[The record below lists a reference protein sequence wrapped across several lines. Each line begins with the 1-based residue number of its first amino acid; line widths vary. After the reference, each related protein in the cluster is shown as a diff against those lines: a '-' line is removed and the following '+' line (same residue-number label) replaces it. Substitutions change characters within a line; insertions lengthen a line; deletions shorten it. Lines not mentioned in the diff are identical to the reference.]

1 MKEITLVKASR
12 QHFEAAELLYLLSFP
27 PEERR
32 PWHTITHPTDAAGPH
47 LLIALDGDRQLGF
60 VSIWHFGTF
69 IYIEHLAVEP
79 ALRGAGTGAAILRT
93 LSGKY
98 CLPIALEVEPQTYDN
113 PMAARRIVFYKR
125 CGFAMLDFD
134 YIQPPYSPELPEVPL
149 KLMATAG
156 APDAAEISRTLHSRV
171 YKASF

>member
-1 MKEITLVKASR
+1 MKEITLVKAAR

-32 PWHTITHPTDAAGPH
+32 PWHTITHPADAAGPQ

-60 VSIWHFGTF
+60 VTIWHFGTF

-79 ALRGAGTGAAILRT
+79 SLRGAGTGAAILRALT
-93 LSGKY
+93 EKY
-98 CLPIALEVEPQTYDN
+98 SLPIALEVEPQADNN
-113 PMAARRIVFYKR
+113 PMAARRIGFYER
-125 CGFAMLDFD
+125 CGFSVLDFD
-134 YIQPPYSPELPEVPL
+134 YIQPPYSPELPEVAL

-156 APDAAEISRTLHSRV
+156 APDAAEIARTLHSRV